1 VTSLIQPSGRRE
13 KFRIAA
19 AFAAILVAA
28 TPLATGAADPL
39 EIDVLLP
46 MTGSAS
52 FYAVAQQ
59 QSLHVIE
66 ESVNKAGGIGGRP
79 IKFVLNDDQ
88 TDAKVDVQLAGQI
101 LAKHPA
107 VLLGPTLTAQCNA
120 LMPLLKDGPA
130 TWCFTP
136 GPRPVNGG
144 YVFAF
149 GADTSHTSAVSMR
162 YLKARG
168 IKRIGMISSTDATG
182 QDGDKNVDAAAAAE
196 AITVVDHEHFNP
208 TDISVTAQLAHIKG
222 ANPQAIVVWTTGTP
236 FGTVLRAIQE
246 LGIDV
251 PIVSTNGNITY
262 GQMKQYKAF
271 LPKELWFPG
280 AAFLDPSRLTD
291 KGVIAVVKTFN
302 DGIAAQGGKPDWGN
316 NNCYDGTRLF
326 LEALKKYGTNA
337 TSTQVRDY
345 VASVQNW
352 PGINGRY
359 NFVKEPQRG
368 LGDDSVVMVRWNGGT
383 ESWAALSKPGGQ
395 PL

>member
-1 VTSLIQPSGRRE
+1 MIKCLRPLTVG
-13 KFRIAA
+13 
-19 AFAAILVAA
+19 FAALTLAA
-28 TPLATGAADPL
+28 TPHGVGAADPF

-46 MTGSAS
+46 MTGSVS
-52 FYAVAQQ
+52 FYSIAEQ
-59 QSLHVIE
+59 QSLHIIE
-66 ESVNKAGGIGGRP
+66 QSVNKSGGIGGRP
-79 IKFVLNDDQ
+79 LKFVLNDDQ
-88 TDAKVDVQLAGQI
+88 SDAKIDVQLAGEI

-107 VLLGPTLTAQCNA
+107 VLLGPALTAQCNA
-120 LMPLLKDGPA
+120 IMPLVTSGPA

-136 GPRPVNGG
+136 GPRPVIGG

-168 IKRIGMISSTDATG
+168 ITRITIISSTDASG
-182 QDGDKNVDAAAAAE
+182 QDGEKNVDAAAAAN
-196 AITVVDHEHFNP
+196 AIQILDHEHFNP
-208 TDISVTAQLAHIKG
+208 TDLSVTAQLARIKS

-262 GQMKQYKAF
+262 AQMRQYKAF
-271 LPKELWFPG
+271 LPKDLWFPG
-280 AAFLDPSRLTD
+280 AAFLDPSQLRD
-291 KGVIAVVKTFN
+291 RDVIAAVKTFN
-302 DGIAAQGGKPDWGN
+302 DGVTAQGGKPDWGN
-316 NNCYDGTRLF
+316 NNCYDGARLF
-326 LEALKKYGTNA
+326 VDALRKLGPNA

-345 VASVQNW
+345 VASVKNW

-359 NFVKEPQRG
+359 DFVKEPQRG
-368 LGDDSVVMVRWNGGT
+368 LGDDSIVMVRWNAT
-383 ESWAALSKPGGQ
+383 SESWTALSKPAGE